1 MNFCEDRF
9 FSYADLP
16 LIVPW
21 LTEENCRHLME
32 TGLFKPRKAR
42 HVANPEDPH
51 MDLCDLIA
59 ITCMMLVLRLGI
71 TPDRLRAAVSFPSSY
86 RPCGL
91 SSDQLFIYRT
101 RAISGQELSR
111 FVDMTNGKATILV
124 RAFLE
129 GDAEIQFISNDHLGP
144 EDFPGPMLTGI
155 ECQAIRDAIMFNI
168 LSAGLKTTDC
178 QGGQV
183 APQNKSPVN
192 LFFSRSYSI
201 GTKEQRNAP

>member
-1 MNFCEDRF
+1 MNLCQDQLFT
-9 FSYADLP
+9 YADFP

-42 HVANPEDPH
+42 HAANSEVPH

-71 TPDRLRAAVSFPSSY
+71 TPDRLRAAVSVPASY
-86 RPCGL
+86 RPYGL

-101 RAISGQELSR
+101 RAIRGQELSR
-111 FVDMTNGKATILV
+111 FVDMTNGEATILV
-124 RAFLE
+124 RHFLE
-129 GDAEIQFISNDHLGP
+129 GDAEIQFISNNLLRP
-144 EDFPGPMLTGI
+144 EDFHGPMLTGT
-155 ECQAIRDAIMFNI
+155 ECRAIRDTIMVNI
-168 LSAGLKTTDC
+168 LSAGLKPADC

-183 APQNKSPVN
+183 ARQNESLVN
-192 LFFSRSYSI
+192 LFFSRSDSI
-201 GTKEQRNAP
+201 GKKEQRNAH